1 MKAIQTKINGKP
13 FCIYSEDACSDM
25 NSNLKRYLPDYQ
37 EGVQIRIYPADL
49 SHDWDI
55 IVSYDKLTNE
65 ELEAIRAGGPYEQK
79 GFSLENPD
87 EWLTVYPDPEEVF

>member
-1 MKAIQTKINGKP
+1 MKPVQTRINGKP

-25 NSNLKRYLPDYQ
+25 NSNLKRYLPEYQ
-37 EGVQIRIYPADL
+37 EGVQIRIYPVDEFCN
-49 SHDWDI
+49 WDI
-55 IVSYDKLTNE
+55 IVSHDELTNE

-87 EWLTVYPDPEEVF
+87 EWLIVCPE